1 MKAISRGVI
10 GVMAG
15 LLVPLLAACDAG
27 VGRAESIEFVT
38 VPKASEGG
46 TATAEAITGKVTGVR
61 AGQRLVLYAK
71 SGQWWVQP
79 LATAPFTEIRPDA
92 TWRATTHLGTEYA
105 ALLVDPGFQPMAR
118 MDALPAPGGGVAAV
132 AVTPGRPS
140 AAPPA
145 RTLQFSGYD
154 WTVRQIPSDRGGGPA
169 DYSPDNAWTDD
180 AGRLHLRIS
189 RKGDAWAS
197 AEITMRRS
205 LGYGTYR
212 FVVQD
217 ISHLDPAVVFGM
229 FTWDELGS
237 DQNHREMD
245 IEISRWGEPVT
256 ENAQFVL
263 QPYYV
268 PANVARF
275 SAPAGRLASALR
287 WEDGRA
293 TFTTLRG
300 GPDGAVAATH
310 AFTSG
315 VPQPGA
321 ETVRLNL
328 YVYRFGRTTLRAE
341 SEVVV
346 EKFDYLP

>member
-1 MKAISRGVI
+1 MNAIRGGIV
-10 GVMAG
+10 GVVLGG
-15 LLVPLLAACDAG
+15 LGTVLASCRGSDKPAA
-27 VGRAESIEFVT
+27 IEFVT
-38 VPKASEGG
+38 IPTASEGG
-46 TATAEAITGKVTGVR
+46 TATGEPITGRISGVR
-61 AGQRLVLYAK
+61 AGQRIVLYAK

-79 LATAPFTEIRPDA
+79 LASAPFTEIHPDA
-92 TWRATTHLGTEYA
+92 TWSATTHLGTDYA
-105 ALLVDPGFQPMAR
+105 ALLVDPGYQPMAR
-118 MDALPAPGGGVAAV
+118 MDALPPQGGGVAAV
-132 AVTPGRPS
+132 SVTPGRPA

-169 DYSPDNAWTDD
+169 YYSPDNAWTDD
-180 AGRLHLRIS
+180 AGSLHLRIS
-189 RKGDAWAS
+189 PKGDGWAS
-197 AEITMRRS
+197 AEIMMRRS

-217 ISHLDPAVVFGM
+217 ISQLDPAAVLGM

-245 IEISRWGEPVT
+245 IEVSRWGEPGS

-275 SAPAGRLASALR
+275 TAPAGRVAFALR
-287 WEDGRA
+287 WEHGRA
-293 TFTTLRG
+293 AFTAMRG
-300 GPDGAVAATH
+300 GPDGPVASTH
-310 AFTSG
+310 VFTSG
-315 VPQPGA
+315 VPEPGA

-328 YVYRFGRTTLRAE
+328 YVYRFGRTTLQAG